1 MKSRESE
8 KADLKRNMLLVK
20 REGYSVIYLD
30 EISVGNMSVVT
41 AIIGNRIIR
50 HTILNCMLK

>member
-1 MKSRESE
+1 
-8 KADLKRNMLLVK
+8 MLLVK

-41 AIIGNRIIR
+41 AITGNRIIR
-50 HTILNCMLK
+50 HTILDGMLK